1 MICCLLVQMHKSII
15 RKDAYLKRTL
25 LSSGF
30 GCPLCPNFKTESDEV
45 IQRHLSNHSANA
57 VIFQDKF
64 CICRCNLSCRAG
76 GHFHCPF
83 CDGTI
88 MRKDDMVS
96 HLYVCPNECK
106 MIQPSLVDS
115 CKSPSPE
122 TSPHEVNQRHL
133 RNHNANEV
141 LFKGFYMLFGSSN
154 VIQPTLEKCCEP
166 SSTET
171 QSLKEDLSPVHKSII
186 RKDAYLKRTLLSS
199 GFGCPLCPNFQ
210 TESDEVI
217 QRHLRNHN
225 TNAII
230 FQDKFCIC
238 RCKLFCHFEGH
249 FHCPFCGGTVTKK
262 KDMTF
267 HLTTCPNKSNVIQ
280 PTLENSSADHSY
292 RQAASPKT
300 LTPAT
305 DFDQTTATTSEKP
318 TIQEREVILP
328 LTKAES
334 DEVIQKLLRN
344 HNANA
349 VHFQDLS
356 SRVGGHFHP
365 SFCDSTITTKDL
377 MFHLT
382 TCPDKSNVIQPT
394 LVESYKFCVCRC
406 NSSADH
412 FHCPFCDDTIIRK
425 EDMILHL
432 NVCPNK
438 NKSTQS
444 TLVESADHSYAK
456 AALPKTPTPVTD
468 FDQTTPATTSD
479 QLMIQEE
486 EVTVPL
492 TNVHE
497 SVIRND
503 TDLKQSLLT
512 SGFECPLCPDF
523 KTQSDRVI
531 QTHLSNHIAN
541 GVHFQENVVCRC
553 NLPCRAGGHFH
564 CLFCDKTLINKDSMA
579 LHLIRC
585 QNKSTVV
592 QFPLVEASPE
602 PFTQPLIDPL
612 EPSGSEDH
620 SVSSQTADHAYTQ
633 TPTLI
638 TALNQTT
645 PATTSDALMIQEEE
659 ITLPL
664 SKAESDEVI
673 QKVLRN
679 HNANAVPFQD
689 LSSRVGGHFH
699 RPFCDSTIPTKDV
712 MFHLTT
718 CPDKSNVIQPTL
730 VESSGDHS
738 YTKTASCKTPTP
750 ATDFDQTTLATTSEQ
765 PTIQEGEGTPP
776 LTNVHKSVIR
786 EDTYLERTLLPSGF
800 GCPLCPHFKTESDE
814 VIQSH
819 LSNHSANAVIF
830 EDKFCVCRC
839 NSSADHF
846 HCPFCDD
853 TIFRKEDM
861 ILHLNVCPNENQ
873 STQSTLVESDHSYAK
888 AALPKTPTPVTDF
901 DQTTPATTSDQLMI
915 QEEEVTVPLT
925 NVHESVIRNDT
936 DLKQSLLTSG
946 FECPLCPNFK
956 TQSDRVIQTHLSN
969 HIANG
974 VHFQENVICRCN
986 LPCRAGGHFHCLFC
1000 DKTLTNKDS
1009 MALHLIRCQNKS
1021 TVVQPALVEPPP
1033 ETQPL
1038 IDPLEPSGSEDHSVS
1053 SQTADHAFTQT
1064 PTLITAFDQTTP
1076 ATTSD
1081 QLMVQDVEVHKSITW
1096 KDTYLERT
1104 LLPSGF
1110 GCPLCPYFNTV
1121 NDDVIERHLRNHNE
1135 NGVHFQEII
1144 VCRCNLSCRVKSHF
1158 HCPFCDSTIIRKDN
1172 VPLHLKECHENS
1184 PLDLRKL
1191 LVSCKPS
1198 LPETQPFKDILEPS
1212 VNEDHYTSSQT
1223 ADYSYSQTAPL
1234 ETPTFATEFD
1244 QRAPATSTDQPM
1256 IEEEEVTVPKAH
1268 VKCPHCPLVLYRQNL
1283 AVHIKRK
1290 HSKLEDIAEKSQ
1302 LKSSC
1307 TDQSKDSKA
1316 SHGLSVQP
1324 KAWSLQHHTKSEMK
1338 VCCQHHLLFQHSGLS
1353 HSMCH
1358 RICSGD
1364 YLSSMAPMPLTN
1376 TKFSMKWR
1384 KTRLHYVNIA
1394 ML

>member
-1 MICCLLVQMHKSII
+1 MHKSII

-730 VESSGDHS
+730 VES
-738 YTKTASCKTPTP
+738 Y
-750 ATDFDQTTLATTSEQ
+750 
-765 PTIQEGEGTPP
+765 
-776 LTNVHKSVIR
+776 
-786 EDTYLERTLLPSGF
+786 
-800 GCPLCPHFKTESDE
+800 
-814 VIQSH
+814 
-819 LSNHSANAVIF
+819 
-830 EDKFCVCRC
+830 KFCVCRC

-873 STQSTLVESDHSYAK
+873 STQSTLVESADHSYAK

-1081 QLMVQDVEVHKSITW
+1081 QLMIQ
-1096 KDTYLERT
+1096 
-1104 LLPSGF
+1104 
-1110 GCPLCPYFNTV
+1110 
-1121 NDDVIERHLRNHNE
+1121 
-1135 NGVHFQEII
+1135 
-1144 VCRCNLSCRVKSHF
+1144 
-1158 HCPFCDSTIIRKDN
+1158 
-1172 VPLHLKECHENS
+1172 
-1184 PLDLRKL
+1184 
-1191 LVSCKPS
+1191 
-1198 LPETQPFKDILEPS
+1198 
-1212 VNEDHYTSSQT
+1212 
-1223 ADYSYSQTAPL
+1223 
-1234 ETPTFATEFD
+1234 
-1244 QRAPATSTDQPM
+1244 
-1256 IEEEEVTVPKAH
+1256 EEEVTVPLTN
-1268 VKCPHCPLVLYRQNL
+1268 VKCPHCYIILYKQNL
-1283 AVHIKRK
+1283 GEYINMRH
-1290 HSKLEDIAEKSQ
+1290 SQ
-1302 LKSSC
+1302 LRNDNIIEGLNKNVLVCFISMWIQVESCSS
-1307 TDQSKDSKA
+1307 SYY
-1316 SHGLSVQP
+1316 
-1324 KAWSLQHHTKSEMK
+1324 
-1338 VCCQHHLLFQHSGLS
+1338 
-1353 HSMCH
+1353 
-1358 RICSGD
+1358 I
-1364 YLSSMAPMPLTN
+1364 
-1376 TKFSMKWR
+1376 
-1384 KTRLHYVNIA
+1384 
-1394 ML
+1394 

>member
-1 MICCLLVQMHKSII
+1 
-15 RKDAYLKRTL
+15 
-25 LSSGF
+25 
-30 GCPLCPNFKTESDEV
+30 
-45 IQRHLSNHSANA
+45 
-57 VIFQDKF
+57 
-64 CICRCNLSCRAG
+64 
-76 GHFHCPF
+76 
-83 CDGTI
+83 
-88 MRKDDMVS
+88 
-96 HLYVCPNECK
+96 
-106 MIQPSLVDS
+106 
-115 CKSPSPE
+115 
-122 TSPHEVNQRHL
+122 
-133 RNHNANEV
+133 
-141 LFKGFYMLFGSSN
+141 
-154 VIQPTLEKCCEP
+154 
-166 SSTET
+166 
-171 QSLKEDLSPVHKSII
+171 
-186 RKDAYLKRTLLSS
+186 
-199 GFGCPLCPNFQ
+199 
-210 TESDEVI
+210 
-217 QRHLRNHN
+217 
-225 TNAII
+225 
-230 FQDKFCIC
+230 
-238 RCKLFCHFEGH
+238 
-249 FHCPFCGGTVTKK
+249 
-262 KDMTF
+262 MTF

-344 HNANA
+344 RNANA

-356 SRVGGHFHP
+356 RRVGGHFHP

-377 MFHLT
+377 TALRLA

-406 NSSADH
+406 NLSADH
-412 FHCPFCDDTIIRK
+412 FHCPYCDDTIIRK

-438 NKSTQS
+438 NKSAQS
-444 TLVESADHSYAK
+444 TLVEPDHSYAK

-497 SVIRND
+497 SIIRKD

-512 SGFECPLCPDF
+512 SGFECPLFPNF
-523 KTQSDRVI
+523 KTQSDGVI

-541 GVHFQENVVCRC
+541 GVHFQEN
-553 NLPCRAGGHFH
+553 
-564 CLFCDKTLINKDSMA
+564 I
-579 LHLIRC
+579 
-585 QNKSTVV
+585 
-592 QFPLVEASPE
+592 
-602 PFTQPLIDPL
+602 
-612 EPSGSEDH
+612 
-620 SVSSQTADHAYTQ
+620 
-633 TPTLI
+633 
-638 TALNQTT
+638 
-645 PATTSDALMIQEEE
+645 
-659 ITLPL
+659 
-664 SKAESDEVI
+664 
-673 QKVLRN
+673 
-679 HNANAVPFQD
+679 
-689 LSSRVGGHFH
+689 
-699 RPFCDSTIPTKDV
+699 
-712 MFHLTT
+712 
-718 CPDKSNVIQPTL
+718 
-730 VESSGDHS
+730 
-738 YTKTASCKTPTP
+738 
-750 ATDFDQTTLATTSEQ
+750 
-765 PTIQEGEGTPP
+765 
-776 LTNVHKSVIR
+776 
-786 EDTYLERTLLPSGF
+786 
-800 GCPLCPHFKTESDE
+800 
-814 VIQSH
+814 
-819 LSNHSANAVIF
+819 
-830 EDKFCVCRC
+830 
-839 NSSADHF
+839 
-846 HCPFCDD
+846 
-853 TIFRKEDM
+853 
-861 ILHLNVCPNENQ
+861 
-873 STQSTLVESDHSYAK
+873 
-888 AALPKTPTPVTDF
+888 
-901 DQTTPATTSDQLMI
+901 
-915 QEEEVTVPLT
+915 
-925 NVHESVIRNDT
+925 
-936 DLKQSLLTSG
+936 
-946 FECPLCPNFK
+946 
-956 TQSDRVIQTHLSN
+956 
-969 HIANG
+969 
-974 VHFQENVICRCN
+974 ICRCN
-986 LPCRAGGHFHCLFC
+986 LPCRAGDHFHCPFC
-1000 DKTLTNKDS
+1000 DKTLTTKDS

-1038 IDPLEPSGSEDHSVS
+1038 IDHLEPSGSEDHSVS
-1053 SQTADHAFTQT
+1053 SQTADHAYTQT

-1110 GCPLCPYFNTV
+1110 GCPLCPHFNSV
-1121 NDDVIERHLRNHNE
+1121 NDDVIQRHLRNHNE
-1135 NGVHFQEII
+1135 NGVHFQEIVI
-1144 VCRCNLSCRVKSHF
+1144 CRCNLSCRVKSHF

-1172 VPLHLKECHENS
+1172 VPLHLKACHKNG

-1223 ADYSYSQTAPL
+1223 ADYSYSQTASL
-1234 ETPTFATEFD
+1234 KTPTFATDFD

-1268 VKCPHCPLVLYRQNL
+1268 VKCPHCLLILYRQNL
-1283 AVHIKRK
+1283 AIHIKRK

-1302 LKSSC
+1302 LKSLC
-1307 TDQSKDSKA
+1307 IDQSKDSKA
-1316 SHGLSVQP
+1316 SHGLNVQP

-1338 VCCQHHLLFQHSGLS
+1338 VCCHCQHHLLFQHSGLC

-1376 TKFSMKWR
+1376 TKFSTKWR